1 MKAQLVVVYG
11 KPRNTIK
18 SLPPGDCL
26 IGRGDECQVRT
37 NSPLVSR
44 QHCLV
49 HVSSESAVVR
59 DLGSTNGTLVNGK
72 RIIHEHELA
81 PGDLVQIGPVVFEFR
96 DVSKETAEPA
106 PAIRVDSAGAKP
118 LTSELPAV
126 DLAAVD
132 QAGAKPPTTEVPVVD
147 LSEALTQLAG
157 SFQQEDTRRQTVTQG
172 N

>member
-18 SLPPGDCL
+18 SLSLGDCL

-49 HVSSESAVVR
+49 HVTNDSAIVR

-72 RIIHEHELA
+72 RILNEHELA
-81 PGDLVQIGPVVFEFR
+81 SGDLVQIGPVVFEFR
-96 DVSKETAEPA
+96 DVSNENGEAA
-106 PAIRVDSAGAKP
+106 PAIRVDSGAKP
-118 LTSELPAV
+118 TTGE
-126 DLAAVD
+126 LAAVEL
-132 QAGAKPPTTEVPVVD
+132 TEP
-147 LSEALTQLAG
+147 LPLHAS
-157 SFQQEDTRRQTVTQG
+157 SFRAEDTRHQTV
-172 N
+172 